1 MSKRESKGFTL
12 IELLVAV
19 AILAILA
26 GICWRGLDT
35 ILKTRD
41 RLTEVGDELRALSI
55 AFSQMDE
62 DLRRSWP
69 MRLLVPGAAVVRF
82 VPNEVK
88 DGGNNSK
95 SGGANTGDNLQM
107 ELLREGGSALDA
119 VRAERVAYRIRDG
132 QFERGYAAYVS
143 GTVSEATSWI
153 WQPLLGNTQS
163 TAWRAWVQG
172 RGWVDGQA
180 LALAGGAASGPA
192 AGPASSP
199 LTVLGVEVKLTRLSG
214 DTYTRVFSI
223 RD

>member
-1 MSKRESKGFTL
+1 MVGQRRSSGFTL

-26 GICWRGLDT
+26 GLCWRGLDT

-41 RLTEVGDELRALSI
+41 RLTETGDDLRALSI

-69 MRLLVPGAAVVRF
+69 MRLLAPDVPVIRF
-82 VPNEVK
+82 TPN
-88 DGGNNSK
+88 
-95 SGGANTGDNLQM
+95 GDNLQL

-119 VRAERVAYRIRDG
+119 VRPERVAYRIREG
-132 QFERGYAAYVS
+132 QFERGYSAFVR
-143 GTVSEATSWI
+143 GTPTSATSWI
-153 WQPLLGNTQS
+153 WQPLLSTTQ
-163 TAWRAWVQG
+163 TTNWRAWVQG
-172 RGWVDGQA
+172 RGWVPSESLAA
-180 LALAGGAASGPA
+180 LNGATSNA
-192 AGPASSP
+192 AV
-199 LTVLGVEVKLTRLSG
+199 VLGVEVKLTRQGG

>member
-1 MSKRESKGFTL
+1 MVGQRRSSGFTL

-26 GICWRGLDT
+26 GLCWRGLDT

-41 RLTEVGDELRALSI
+41 RLTETGDDLRALSI

-69 MRLLVPGAAVVRF
+69 MRLLAPDVPVIRF
-82 VPNEVK
+82 TP
-88 DGGNNSK
+88 S
-95 SGGANTGDNLQM
+95 GDNLQL

-119 VRAERVAYRIRDG
+119 VRPERVAYRIREG
-132 QFERGYAAYVS
+132 QFERGYSAYVR
-143 GTVSEATSWI
+143 GTPTSATSWI
-153 WQPLLGNTQS
+153 WQPLLG
-163 TAWRAWVQG
+163 TAQATSWRAWVQG
-172 RGWVDGQA
+172 RGWVPSEGLAA
-180 LALAGGAASGPA
+180 LNGATSNTAV
-192 AGPASSP
+192 
-199 LTVLGVEVKLTRLSG
+199 VLGVEVKLTRQSG

>member
-1 MSKRESKGFTL
+1 MVGQRRSSGFTL

-26 GICWRGLDT
+26 GLCWRGLDT

-41 RLTEVGDELRALSI
+41 RLTETGDDLRALSI

-69 MRLLVPGAAVVRF
+69 MRLLAPDVPVIRF
-82 VPNEVK
+82 TP
-88 DGGNNSK
+88 S
-95 SGGANTGDNLQM
+95 GDNLQL

-119 VRAERVAYRIRDG
+119 VRPERVAYRIREG
-132 QFERGYAAYVS
+132 QFERGYSAYVR
-143 GTVSEATSWI
+143 GTPTSATSWI
-153 WQPLLGNTQS
+153 WQPLLG
-163 TAWRAWVQG
+163 TAQATSWRAWVQG
-172 RGWVDGQA
+172 QGWVPSEGLAA
-180 LALAGGAASGPA
+180 LNGATSNTAV
-192 AGPASSP
+192 
-199 LTVLGVEVKLTRLSG
+199 VLGVEVKLTRQSG